1 MEMGLNQIST
11 AALAYLG
18 DSVLEVAVRRMLVE
32 RGLSSSRRLN
42 QTALSYV
49 TAPAQA
55 SAVTRILP
63 LLSEEETAV
72 YHRGRNMGHSGGP
85 KHATVAQYR
94 MATGFEALFG
104 YLYLAG
110 RQERIDELFNAA
122 YGETENRKEEENE
135 QSQD

>member
-1 MEMGLNQIST
+1 MEKGLNEIST

-32 RGLSSSRRLN
+32 RGLSSSRALN
-42 QTALSYV
+42 KTALSYV

-55 SAVTRILP
+55 AAVARILP

-72 YHRGRNMGHSGGP
+72 YHRGRNMGHSGVP

-104 YLYLAG
+104 YLHLAG
-110 RQERIDELFNAA
+110 RQERLDELFLAA
-122 YGETENRKEEENE
+122 YGETENRKEENNE
-135 QSQD
+135 QSKD

>member
-1 MEMGLNQIST
+1 MELGLNQIST

-42 QTALSYV
+42 QTALSFV

-55 SAVTRILP
+55 SAVVRILP

-72 YHRGRNMGHSGGP
+72 YHRGRNMGHSGVP
-85 KHATVAQYR
+85 KRATVAQYR

-110 RQERIDELFNAA
+110 RQARIDELFAIA
-122 YGETENRKEEENE
+122 YGESEDRKEEENE